1 MLMNNLS
8 SDGVHKTLQERFCGS
23 ELVERLYSQ
32 IICLASINILLSIT
46 AFMGN
51 TLILVALYKDSS
63 LQLASKF
70 LFRNLAI
77 TDLCVGGI
85 LQPLNVTYWISVLK
99 ERWDICRF
107 TLDSSFI
114 ASFIL
119 CSVSLLTTTTIG
131 VDRLLIVSLG
141 LRYRQG
147 VRLKRTY
154 EINVACFWVISTVA
168 STMYFWNYN
177 ITLWFS
183 YIGLSVCLIISIV
196 SYTKIFV
203 FLHQQKLQISV
214 HENRWNQANPVGNVA
229 RYRKAVSTALWL
241 QFTLVVCYLPY
252 GILANFWNSNL
263 FMFSARYFAVT
274 LVYLNSSLN
283 PLLYCWKIREVRQAV
298 KSTIRQLLCSWE

>member
-1 MLMNNLS
+1 MRTNNLS

-32 IICLASINILLSIT
+32 IICLAAINILLSIT

-51 TLILVALYKDSS
+51 ALILLALYKDSS
-63 LQLASKF
+63 LHLPSKL

-77 TDLCVGGI
+77 TDLCVGVI
-85 LQPLNVTYWISVLK
+85 LQPLNVSYWISVLK
-99 ERWDICRF
+99 ERWDICHF

-119 CSVSLLTTTTIG
+119 CSVSLLTTTTIS
-131 VDRLLIVSLG
+131 VDRLLIVLLG

-147 VRLKRTY
+147 VCLKRTY
-154 EINVACFWVISTVA
+154 EINVACFWLISSVA
-168 STMYFWNYN
+168 STVYFWNYD

-196 SYTKIFV
+196 SYTKIFL
-203 FLHQQKLQISV
+203 FLNHQQLQINV
-214 HENRWNQANPVGNVA
+214 HENQSNQAYPAVNIA

-252 GILANFWNSNL
+252 GILANFWNNNL
-263 FMFSARYFAVT
+263 FLFSARYFAVT

-283 PLLYCWKIREVRQAV
+283 PMLYCWKIREVRQAV
-298 KSTIRQLLCSWE
+298 KSTIRQLLSLRE

>member
-32 IICLASINILLSIT
+32 IICLAAINILLSIT

-63 LQLASKF
+63 LHLTSKF

-131 VDRLLIVSLG
+131 VDRLLNVSLG

-147 VRLKRTY
+147 VRLKRKY

-196 SYTKIFV
+196 SYTKIFF
-203 FLHQQKLQISV
+203 FLHHHQLQISV
-214 HENRWNQANPVGNVA
+214 HENQWNQANPVNIA

-263 FMFSARYFAVT
+263 LLFSARYFAVT

-298 KSTIRQLLCSWE
+298 KSTIRQLLCLWE

>member
-32 IICLASINILLSIT
+32 IICLAAINILLSIT

-63 LQLASKF
+63 LHLTSKF

-131 VDRLLIVSLG
+131 VDRLLNVSLG

-147 VRLKRTY
+147 VRLKRKY

-196 SYTKIFV
+196 SYTKIFI
-203 FLHQQKLQISV
+203 FLHHHQLQISV
-214 HENRWNQANPVGNVA
+214 HENQWNHANPVNIA

-263 FMFSARYFAVT
+263 LLFSARYFAVT

-298 KSTIRQLLCSWE
+298 KSTIRQLLCLWE